1 MSKNKQFIKLK
12 NRYQKTFYKEKID
25 TKKNISQDLS
35 NLTKKYIWLLLEWPL
50 ASLEN
55 ESYFWK

>member
-25 TKKNISQDLS
+25 TKKV
-35 NLTKKYIWLLLEWPL
+35 Y
-50 ASLEN
+50 
-55 ESYFWK
+55 

>member
-35 NLTKKYIWLLLEWPL
+35 NLTKKYIWLLLE
-50 ASLEN
+50 
-55 ESYFWK
+55 